1 MSVVAYEVNVG
12 LDFSLPCITDLSA
25 AGTQFKFLVLGS
37 DGNLA
42 VNAVAGGPCIGVLQ
56 DGPVGTSTS
65 PRGAAFRYGGISKVQ
80 CGGTFAP
87 GDLLASDS
95 AGKAVKYTGATVF
108 TGTPYV
114 VSGSNVLGIALSN
127 GSAGDV
133 SSMIV
138 NLSGLA
144 TAGSAA

>member
-1 MSVVAYEVNVG
+1 MSVVAFEVNVG

-42 VNAVAGGPCIGVLQ
+42 VNAVAGGPCVGVLQ
-56 DGPVGTSTS
+56 DGPVGTSGS

-80 CGGTFAP
+80 CGGTFA
-87 GDLLASDS
+87 
-95 AGKAVKYTGATVF
+95 
-108 TGTPYV
+108 PYV